1 MLANRKIILLRIF
14 VILFLC
20 LTVRFIYIQI
30 FAGEK
35 FSKAAAAQRVATA
48 DLNKPRGDILDR
60 NGIPFTN
67 RNRKSTLVLKPL
79 FLRDKME
86 EVEKMCQILG
96 LDFNKIRREIELKK
110 EPILLDT
117 SDDQKKAVME
127 LNIEGISAINSLD
140 RYDINTLAKH
150 ILGYLNRMDQIG
162 QTGVE
167 KFYEDQLKQD
177 KENSVVVVTDARDNL
192 LQGIGYRILSG
203 EVRNSKINVQ
213 LTLDY
218 HIQKVVETIMDK
230 HRIKG
235 AIVIEDVKTGDVLAL
250 ASKPD
255 FDQNNVGQ
263 YLDSP
268 RNELFNRA
276 VASYNPGS
284 IFKIIDAAAYLES
297 DVMVNDDYY
306 CTGSI
311 RIGEKEYRCFNGIS
325 HGQIDF
331 TQAFA
336 QSCNCYFIKMGI
348 KLGNKNLLEMA
359 KRFGLG
365 GALGVENQGIAE
377 SSGNLPVKK
386 YFTDGDIANI
396 SIGQGEIMST
406 PLQAADITASIVN
419 GGIKNRV
426 NIVSALVDENGVEV
440 KKIRLIEGKR
450 IISRSVAD
458 RIKDLMDEVTTSGTG
473 KKARLEEFG
482 GAGGKT
488 GSAETGQ
495 YINGEKVVHAWFT
508 GYFPKQFPRYSVAVF
523 VEDGK
528 SGSEA
533 AVPVFAEIAEEIIQL
548 GY

>member
-1 MLANRKIILLRIF
+1 M
-14 VILFLC
+14 
-20 LTVRFIYIQI
+20 
-30 FAGEK
+30 
-35 FSKAAAAQRVATA
+35 
-48 DLNKPRGDILDR
+48 
-60 NGIPFTN
+60 
-67 RNRKSTLVLKPL
+67 
-79 FLRDKME
+79 
-86 EVEKMCQILG
+86 
-96 LDFNKIRREIELKK
+96 
-110 EPILLDT
+110 
-117 SDDQKKAVME
+117 
-127 LNIEGISAINSLD
+127 
-140 RYDINTLAKH
+140 
-150 ILGYLNRMDQIG
+150 
-162 QTGVE
+162 
-167 KFYEDQLKQD
+167 
-177 KENSVVVVTDARDNL
+177 
-192 LQGIGYRILSG
+192 
-203 EVRNSKINVQ
+203 
-213 LTLDY
+213 
-218 HIQKVVETIMDK
+218 
-230 HRIKG
+230 
-235 AIVIEDVKTGDVLAL
+235 
-250 ASKPD
+250 
-255 FDQNNVGQ
+255 
-263 YLDSP
+263 
-268 RNELFNRA
+268 
-276 VASYNPGS
+276 
-284 IFKIIDAAAYLES
+284 
-297 DVMVNDDYY
+297 
-306 CTGSI
+306 
-311 RIGEKEYRCFNGIS
+311 
-325 HGQIDF
+325 
-331 TQAFA
+331 
-336 QSCNCYFIKMGI
+336 
-348 KLGNKNLLEMA
+348 
-359 KRFGLG
+359 G
-365 GALGVENQGIAE
+365 GALGIEDQGIAE

>member
-1 MLANRKIILLRIF
+1 MPANRNIIFLRIF
-14 VILFLC
+14 LIIFIC
-20 LTVRFIYIQI
+20 LIVRFAYLQI
-30 FAGEK
+30 FVGEK
-35 FSKAAAAQRVATA
+35 FSKAAAAQRVSTA
-48 DLNKPRGDILDR
+48 DINKPRGDILDR

-67 RNRKSTLVLKPL
+67 RNIRSTIVLKPL

-86 EVEKMCQILG
+86 EVEKLCQLLD
-96 LDFNKIRREIELKK
+96 LDFDKIRKEIEGKK
-110 EPILLDT
+110 EPILLDVSET
-117 SDDQKKAVME
+117 QKNAVIQ
-127 LNIEGISAINSLD
+127 LKIQGVSAINSLE
-140 RYDINTLAKH
+140 RYAPDTLAKH
-150 ILGYLNRMDQIG
+150 ILGYLNRIDQIG
-162 QTGVE
+162 ETGVE
-167 KFYEDQLKQD
+167 KFYENKLKQD
-177 KENSVVVVTDARDNL
+177 KENSVAVVTDARDNL

-203 EVRNSKINVQ
+203 SRQNSKVNVQ

-218 HIQKVVETIMDK
+218 HFQKAVESIMEK
-230 HRIKG
+230 HGIRG
-235 AIVIEDVKTGDVLAL
+235 SVVIEDVKTGDILAM

-255 FDQNNVGQ
+255 FDQNNIAR
-263 YLDSP
+263 YLNSP

-276 VASYNPGS
+276 VASYNLGS

-297 DVMVNDDYY
+297 NKTMDNEFF

-311 RIGEKEYRCFNGIS
+311 RIGDKEYRCFNGVS
-325 HGQIDF
+325 HGKIDF

-336 QSCNCYFIKMGI
+336 LSCNCYFIRMGI
-348 KLGNKNLLEMA
+348 ILGNNNLLEMA

-365 GALGVENQGIAE
+365 TVLGVNAQGIAE

-386 YFTDGDIANI
+386 YYTDGDIANI

-406 PLQAADITASIVN
+406 PLQAADIAASIAN

-426 NIVSALVDENGVEV
+426 NIVSSLVDENGEEVE
-440 KKIRLIEGKR
+440 KIRLVESKR

-458 RIKDLMDEVTTSGTG
+458 KVKDLMDEVTISGTG
-473 KKARLEEFG
+473 KKAGLEEFG

-495 YINGEKVVHAWFT
+495 FANGEKVVHAWFS
-508 GYFPKQFPRYSVAVF
+508 GYFPRQFPRYSAAVF

-528 SGSEA
+528 SGGEA
-533 AVPVFAEIAEEIIQL
+533 AVPIFAEIAQEIIQM